1 MMCVNLGVLL
11 RVLFRYLRY
20 ALLIFLM
27 PCAGGGSHVPEVSM
41 QACGQGVCLKLI
53 SKVSMKPKQLI
64 LQHPDRWVLDVP
76 HAHIQ
81 QLSRWTS
88 ICKMRAS
95 LCHKIR
101 VGRHGRWMRIVVQ
114 THRPVKAVL
123 QVLHPQLHRW
133 IYHWRIMPQPVLKS
147 IHVMNARRAIL
158 KKPVRQHSLSAR
170 AIKVLIDP
178 GHGGKD
184 PGAIGRG
191 YVREKTVVLAISKQL
206 SKRLNQN
213 KLFKAML
220 TRSDDRYLT
229 LRERLQAARRHR
241 VDCFIAIH
249 ADAFWN
255 RQAHGVSVY
264 ALSERGASSEAARW
278 LAHQEN
284 TSELMGG
291 VRLDQES
298 SLLKKVLM
306 SLQQNATVSS
316 SFELGQV
323 VLSNLGRVAPL
334 HHRRVEQA
342 AFVVLKSPD
351 ILSLLIE
358 TGFVS
363 NAREAKQLKRPA
375 YQYQLAGAIYHGL
388 IKYFR
393 RFPPSGTRVALEQQG
408 RWIKVHK
415 GDTLYKIA
423 QRHHISLAQLRL
435 ANPDLSVQLKIGQRL
450 LIVDQYI

>member
-1 MMCVNLGVLL
+1 MVSANLGVLL
-11 RVLFRYLRY
+11 RVLFKYLRY
-20 ALLIFLM
+20 GVLIFLV
-27 PCAGGGSHVPEVSM
+27 PYAGGASYVPGVSM
-41 QACGQGVCLKLI
+41 QACGQDVCLKL
-53 SKVSMKPKQLI
+53 VSNVSIKPKQLI
-64 LQHPDRWVLDVP
+64 LKHPHRWVIDMP

-81 QLSRWTS
+81 QLSRWAS
-88 ICKMRAS
+88 VCKMRAS
-95 LCHKIR
+95 LCHTIR
-101 VGRHGRWMRIVVQ
+101 VGRHGQWMRIVVQ
-114 THRPVKAVL
+114 THRPVKAVRH
-123 QVLHPQLHRW
+123 VLHPKVDRW
-133 IYHWRIMPQPVLKS
+133 IYHWRIMPQTVLKS
-147 IHVMNARRAIL
+147 RPVIP
-158 KKPVRQHSLSAR
+158 KKRVQKHSLSAR
-170 AIKVLIDP
+170 AIRVLIDP

-184 PGAIGRG
+184 PGAIGSG
-191 YVREKTVVLAISKQL
+191 HIREKTVVLAIAKQL

-213 KLFKAML
+213 KFFQAML
-220 TRSDDRYLT
+220 TRSGDRYLT

-284 TSELMGG
+284 NSELMGG

-316 SFELGQV
+316 SFKLGQV
-323 VLSNLGRVAPL
+323 VLSHLGRVAPL
-334 HHRRVEQA
+334 HHQGVEQA

-363 NAREAKQLKRPA
+363 NAREAKQLKRLA
-375 YQYQLAGAIYHGL
+375 YQSQLAGAIYHGL
-388 IKYFR
+388 IEYFR
-393 RFPPSGTRVALEQQG
+393 TFPPAGTRMALAQQG
-408 RWIKVHK
+408 RWIEVHK

-423 QRHHISLAQLRL
+423 QRYHIRVAQLRL
-435 ANPDLSVQLKIGQRL
+435 ANPGLSSRLKLGQRL
-450 LIVDQYI
+450 LVVDHQI